1 MILKKYFGII
11 QFKWGIKMYIKNIEL
26 ENFRNYNKQKID
38 LINGINLFVGDNA
51 QGKTN
56 IIESVYLSAIGKSYR
71 TIKDVEV
78 INFEKDYCRII
89 LNYNKLDI
97 NKKIELFIN
106 NLNKKIIKQDEVK
119 IGKLSEHV
127 GEILI
132 VIFSPDSLDIVKG
145 SPAKRRS
152 FLDMICSQISK
163 SYYINL
169 QEYMKCLKIKN
180 SLLKNGN
187 IDKEYIFVLHE
198 KMSEYIFN
206 IVNYR
211 KIIIDKLLEKSKVI
225 QNNLTKNT
233 EDINLIYISDFINLE
248 KNEIKKILDNYLEI
262 EVIRKISLKG
272 IQRDDIGIFV
282 NDKEVSKYGSQG
294 QNTTA
299 LLTLKLA
306 NFELLRE
313 ENNENPILLLDDIMS
328 ELDSNR
334 IRFLLDYIKDYQSI
348 ITTTDASFAKNA
360 ENTIIYKVKNG
371 EITQF

>member
-145 SPAKRRS
+145 SPAKGRS

-294 QNTTA
+294 QNRTA

>member
-1 MILKKYFGII
+1 
-11 QFKWGIKMYIKNIEL
+11 MYIKNIEL

-294 QNTTA
+294 QNRTA

-360 ENTIIYKVKNG
+360 ENIIIYKVKNG

>member
-1 MILKKYFGII
+1 
-11 QFKWGIKMYIKNIEL
+11 MYIKNIEL

-187 IDKEYIFVLHE
+187 IDKE
-198 KMSEYIFN
+198 
-206 IVNYR
+206 
-211 KIIIDKLLEKSKVI
+211 
-225 QNNLTKNT
+225 
-233 EDINLIYISDFINLE
+233 
-248 KNEIKKILDNYLEI
+248 
-262 EVIRKISLKG
+262 
-272 IQRDDIGIFV
+272 
-282 NDKEVSKYGSQG
+282 
-294 QNTTA
+294 
-299 LLTLKLA
+299 
-306 NFELLRE
+306 
-313 ENNENPILLLDDIMS
+313 
-328 ELDSNR
+328 
-334 IRFLLDYIKDYQSI
+334 
-348 ITTTDASFAKNA
+348 
-360 ENTIIYKVKNG
+360 
-371 EITQF
+371 